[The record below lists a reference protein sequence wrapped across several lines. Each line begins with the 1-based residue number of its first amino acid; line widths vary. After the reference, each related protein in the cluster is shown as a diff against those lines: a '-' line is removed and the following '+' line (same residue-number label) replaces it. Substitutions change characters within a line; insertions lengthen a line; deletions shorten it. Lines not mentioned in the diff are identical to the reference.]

1 MGSVFYGWDMWVNS
15 RLRVTSKML
24 TQRLYRG
31 LIGGVIS
38 LPSFKQ
44 YFGIDKMSASA
55 VADLNGNIVAILQ
68 AGSL

>member
-1 MGSVFYGWDMWVNS
+1 VNS
-15 RLRVTSKML
+15 YLRDTARML
-24 TQRLYRG
+24 TRRLCRG
-31 LIGGVIS
+31 LIGGVIT

-44 YFGIDKMSASA
+44 YFGIDKMSAPA